1 MNGDDAR
8 MTGGERRP
16 ARNGP
21 RAAAFALAALALAFA
36 AAPSPAAAEERQ
48 DEYRIGAGDT
58 LDITVFGHDDLSSEV
73 LVDGS
78 GRISL
83 PLAVTPAAGPASAGN
98 RKATYLVVG
107 SFRRMREA
115 DRMAERLTDVPTTVT
130 PAVVD
135 GKVYFRVVTGPF
147 AKDEMDAARA
157 QFAALGI
164 GDIWAIS
171 LCTADLSAPPCVARQ
186 KTARQRRD
194 VESGGDTLDSE
205 TESLATGVLEADR
218 AAGVGRPTEIPPPV
232 EAEVPIDV
240 VSSVA
245 PLPPATSPATN
256 GSNRMPAVAPA
267 TTGNRDVPS
276 SDATLDEYRIGAGDT
291 LDITVFGHDDLSS
304 EVLVD
309 GSGRI
314 SLPLLGQVDAGGKT
328 IAELQAL
335 ITEVLD
341 RDFIVEPRVSIEVT
355 NYRPFYILGQV
366 NKPGSY
372 SYVEGMTVRM
382 AVALAGGFTRRA
394 RESSV
399 VVIRA
404 EHPERDSI
412 DAELDD
418 RLFPG
423 DSIEVERRLF

>member
-1 MNGDDAR
+1 

-48 DEYRIGAGDT
+48 DEYRIGA
-58 LDITVFGHDDLSSEV
+58 
-73 LVDGS
+73 
-78 GRISL
+78 
-83 PLAVTPAAGPASAGN
+83 A
-98 RKATYLVVG
+98 
-107 SFRRMREA
+107 
-115 DRMAERLTDVPTTVT
+115 
-130 PAVVD
+130 
-135 GKVYFRVVTGPF
+135 
-147 AKDEMDAARA
+147 
-157 QFAALGI
+157 
-164 GDIWAIS
+164 
-171 LCTADLSAPPCVARQ
+171 
-186 KTARQRRD
+186 
-194 VESGGDTLDSE
+194 
-205 TESLATGVLEADR
+205 
-218 AAGVGRPTEIPPPV
+218 
-232 EAEVPIDV
+232 
-240 VSSVA
+240 
-245 PLPPATSPATN
+245 
-256 GSNRMPAVAPA
+256 
-267 TTGNRDVPS
+267 
-276 SDATLDEYRIGAGDT
+276 DT

-328 IAELQAL
+328 IAELQAQ

-394 RESSV
+394 REGSV

-404 EHPERDSI
+404 GDPVRDSI

-423 DSIEVERRLF
+423 DTIEVERRLF

>member
-16 ARNGP
+16 ARSGP
-21 RAAAFALAALALAFA
+21 RAAVFALAALALAFA

-78 GRISL
+78 
-83 PLAVTPAAGPASAGN
+83 A
-98 RKATYLVVG
+98 
-107 SFRRMREA
+107 
-115 DRMAERLTDVPTTVT
+115 
-130 PAVVD
+130 
-135 GKVYFRVVTGPF
+135 
-147 AKDEMDAARA
+147 
-157 QFAALGI
+157 
-164 GDIWAIS
+164 
-171 LCTADLSAPPCVARQ
+171 
-186 KTARQRRD
+186 
-194 VESGGDTLDSE
+194 
-205 TESLATGVLEADR
+205 
-218 AAGVGRPTEIPPPV
+218 
-232 EAEVPIDV
+232 
-240 VSSVA
+240 
-245 PLPPATSPATN
+245 
-256 GSNRMPAVAPA
+256 
-267 TTGNRDVPS
+267 
-276 SDATLDEYRIGAGDT
+276 
-291 LDITVFGHDDLSS
+291 
-304 EVLVD
+304 
-309 GSGRI
+309 RI

-328 IAELQAL
+328 IAELQAQV
-335 ITEVLD
+335 TEVLD

-394 RESSV
+394 REGSV

-404 EHPERDSI
+404 GNPVRDPI

-423 DSIEVERRLF
+423 DTIEVERRLF

>member
-16 ARNGP
+16 ACNGP
-21 RAAAFALAALALAFA
+21 RAAVFALTALAFA
-36 AAPSPAAAEERQ
+36 AATSPAAAEERQ
-48 DEYRIGAGDT
+48 DEYRIGA
-58 LDITVFGHDDLSSEV
+58 
-73 LVDGS
+73 
-78 GRISL
+78 
-83 PLAVTPAAGPASAGN
+83 A
-98 RKATYLVVG
+98 
-107 SFRRMREA
+107 
-115 DRMAERLTDVPTTVT
+115 
-130 PAVVD
+130 
-135 GKVYFRVVTGPF
+135 
-147 AKDEMDAARA
+147 
-157 QFAALGI
+157 
-164 GDIWAIS
+164 
-171 LCTADLSAPPCVARQ
+171 
-186 KTARQRRD
+186 
-194 VESGGDTLDSE
+194 
-205 TESLATGVLEADR
+205 
-218 AAGVGRPTEIPPPV
+218 
-232 EAEVPIDV
+232 
-240 VSSVA
+240 
-245 PLPPATSPATN
+245 
-256 GSNRMPAVAPA
+256 
-267 TTGNRDVPS
+267 
-276 SDATLDEYRIGAGDT
+276 DT

-328 IAELQAL
+328 IAELQAQV
-335 ITEVLD
+335 TEVLD

-394 RESSV
+394 REGSV

-404 EHPERDSI
+404 GDPVRDSI

-423 DSIEVERRLF
+423 DTIEVERRLF